1 MDLRRL
7 APLALLVPAVAAGA
21 TLKPRWPKDQSI
33 HYALGDASQRVEE
46 LDARWALAR
55 DTRDKSADEWSRE
68 ATFRYAPGA
77 APRTVAHTARLAD
90 GDYVAE
96 IEIKA
101 GGHTAIVQRK
111 VTLEGGSTTLDL
123 AAVVP

>member
-1 MDLRRL
+1 MMDLRRL

-46 LDARWALAR
+46 LDARWALSGE
-55 DTRDKSADEWSRE
+55 KGADDWSRE
-68 ATFRYAPGA
+68 ATFRYAPGT
-77 APRTVAHTARLAD
+77 APRTVAHSARLAD

-96 IEIKA
+96 IEIRA
-101 GGHTAIVQRK
+101 GSRTAVVQRK